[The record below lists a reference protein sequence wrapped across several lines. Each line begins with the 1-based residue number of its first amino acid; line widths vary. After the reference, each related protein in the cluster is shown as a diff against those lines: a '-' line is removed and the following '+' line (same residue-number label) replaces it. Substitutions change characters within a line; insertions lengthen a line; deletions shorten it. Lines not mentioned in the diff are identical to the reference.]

1 MKVTKRAI
9 SDTSGSSKRIKLEHI
24 EVEIESETT
33 ELAPNVFTKVDP
45 EDMAKCN
52 GPPKWSEIY
61 NQLVWMRSKFLHPW
75 IPKVVNECQTLSIET
90 LKPET
95 QKYIAF
101 NF

>member
-1 MKVTKRAI
+1 M
-9 SDTSGSSKRIKLEHI
+9 EHI

-61 NQLVWMRSKFLHPW
+61 NQLVWMRSKFLHPVAT
-75 IPKVVNECQTLSIET
+75 KVVNRMPNTYNRT